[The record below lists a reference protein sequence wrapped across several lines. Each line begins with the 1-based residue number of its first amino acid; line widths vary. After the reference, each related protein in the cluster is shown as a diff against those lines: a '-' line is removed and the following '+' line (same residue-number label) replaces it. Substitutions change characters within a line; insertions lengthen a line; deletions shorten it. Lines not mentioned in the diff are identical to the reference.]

1 MATRI
6 KTIEFSTQTVI
17 TTLGSAT
24 NRDLAGSTS
33 IFIPETGITFKSVV
47 LYVDCTNDQNTAGS
61 LTLPTIGI
69 TLGAVAISTATLP
82 NPLANSG
89 EQEVWSFSRNV
100 TSYFTTN
107 WAGPTMTW
115 STRVNFT
122 SIATANH
129 SSKIV
134 ITYEFDDSASTQI
147 KTIRIPIESTRTTL
161 TTSWQTIGGATAIPA
176 ITGTYLPETG
186 ITIRQIY
193 LELWGNAGT
202 TANTNFTCQTRIN
215 GGTAIDTWRSNSLM
229 ISAVWAHSIINI
241 TALDLSVARS
251 LECIVNGVT
260 SRMMTFGGM
269 IVVTYEFN
277 PNLST
282 TIYNSLLLGAVDTAG
297 WIGGTTSAEQG
308 VWERNIYIEE
318 PDTITLKESGLCLFQ
333 NDTGGYTFNIR
344 VSGDTSA
351 QTAYSAYVMTAG
363 TVQCGTYSMIHR
375 IDSGGQNGVAGISL
389 KRGKNLY
396 RVQFYS
402 GTAQAGWNLSGF
414 MILNY
419 TSGKHSGGVCTHTH
433 SVYQHVSDNLNAGS
447 RSSTSL
453 TIQPSIPETNY
464 SLIGFLYWLT
474 YNIGTTTDINFTIDA
489 EIISTDSLQGGD
501 GWVSLYNG
509 TSRSDNENMNGWV
522 YAAART
528 NFKRWE
534 GDPDP
539 DRLDIKTSRRY
550 RISSGGLFTGSMGYW
565 YTYNDINY
573 TVSGTCSGYSGD
585 GSGIGVDIYRV
596 VSTTQDEMILSL
608 TTTAGGIFSGKWV
621 DNTDTL
627 YAAARQDDTHVGRST
642 NGVAG

>member
-6 KTIEFSTQTVI
+6 KTIEFSTQTII
-17 TTLGSAT
+17 TTLGAAT

-47 LYVDCTNDQNTAGS
+47 LYVDCTNDAGAVVS
-61 LTLPTIGI
+61 LTLPTISI
-69 TLGAVAISTATLP
+69 TLGAAAISTLTLQ
-82 NPLANSG
+82 NPLANSA
-89 EQEVWSFSRNV
+89 EQEVWSFSRDV

-107 WAGPTMTW
+107 WTGTNMTW

-122 SIATANH
+122 GLATANH
-129 SSKIV
+129 SSKVI
-134 ITYEFDDSASTQI
+134 ITYQFDDSASTQI
-147 KTIRIPIESTRTTL
+147 KTIRIPIESTRTSL
-161 TTSWQTIGGATAIPA
+161 TTSWQTVGGATAIPD
-176 ITGTYLPETG
+176 ITGAYLPETEK
-186 ITIRQIY
+186 TIRQIY

-202 TANTNFTCQTRIN
+202 NNTTNYTWQTRIN
-215 GGTAIDTWRSNSLM
+215 GGTAIDTWRSNSALN
-229 ISAVWAHSIINI
+229 SAVWAHSIINI
-241 TALDLSVARS
+241 TSENLTAARS

-260 SRMMTFGGM
+260 SRIMTCGGM

-277 PNLST
+277 PVTST
-282 TIYNSLLLGAVDTAG
+282 TIYNSLLLGAVDTSG

-318 PDTITLKESGLCLFQ
+318 PDIITLKESSLCLFQ
-333 NDTGGYTFNIR
+333 NDSSNYTFNIR
-344 VSGDTSA
+344 VSGDTSS
-351 QTAYSAYVMTAG
+351 QTAYSAYVMTSG
-363 TVQCGTYSMIHR
+363 NIQCGTYSLVHR
-375 IDSGGQNGVAGISL
+375 IDAGGQNGAAGISL

-419 TSGKHSGGVCTHTH
+419 TSGKHPEGISKHTH
-433 SVYQHVSDNLNAGS
+433 SVYQHVSDNLNSGS
-447 RSSTSL
+447 RTSTSL

-464 SLIGFLYWLT
+464 SLIGFLYWLS
-474 YNIGTTTDINFTIDA
+474 YNIAATTDINFTVDA
-489 EIISTDSLQGGD
+489 EVVSTDTLQGGD
-501 GWVSLYNG
+501 GWTSLYNG
-509 TSRSDNENMNGWV
+509 TSRSDNENMNGWIF
-522 YAAART
+522 AAART

-534 GDPDP
+534 GDPEP
-539 DRLDIKTSRRY
+539 DRLNIKTSRRY

-573 TVSGTCSGYSGD
+573 TVSGTCSGYSGN

-596 VSTTQDEMILSL
+596 VSNTQDEMILNL
-608 TTTAGGIFSGKWV
+608 TTTAGGIFNGKWI

-627 YAAARQDDTHVGRST
+627 YATARQDDTHVGRSA
-642 NGVAG
+642 NGFAT